1 MTALP
6 FELQTT
12 PGTGSSGVELPVL
25 PSQTVASITR
35 KFGILRDETST
46 LDANVG
52 SHHRAAQRL
61 SLELRARDW
70 ARRDV
75 PRLLR
80 ELSSQRGLGWIYI
93 ARLLGVSVQALRKWR
108 NGEPATGEHR
118 LAVARLAAFLDLLED
133 ELISDPAGWLEM
145 PLVAGYSPRHLDLY
159 RAGRFDLLF
168 ELAGLRITPEQ
179 ALDELESDW
188 RVRFRLEH
196 EVFEAGDGHLSIRRR
211 R

>member
-6 FELQTT
+6 FETT
-12 PGTGSSGVELPVL
+12 PVTGSSGVELPAH

-35 KFGILRDETST
+35 EFGLLRDETST

-61 SLELRARDW
+61 SFELRAREW

-80 ELSSQRGLGWIYI
+80 ELSSQRGLGWSDI
-93 ARLLGVSVQALRKWR
+93 ARLIGVSVQALRKWR

-145 PLVAGYSPRHLDLY
+145 PLVPGYTPRHLDLY
-159 RAGRFDLLF
+159 KAGRVDLLF
-168 ELAGLRITPEQ
+168 ELAGLRVTPEQ
-179 ALDELESDW
+179 ALDALEPDW
-188 RVRFRLEH
+188 RRRFRLEH
-196 EVFEAGDGHLSIRRR
+196 EVFDAGDGHLSIRRR
-211 R
+211 Q

>member
-1 MTALP
+1 VTAQP
-6 FELQTT
+6 FDLQS
-12 PGTGSSGVELPVL
+12 PPVTGSSGVELPAL

-35 KFGILRDETST
+35 QFGVLRDETST
-46 LDANVG
+46 LDADVVG
-52 SHHRAAQRL
+52 HHRAVQQL

-80 ELSSQRGLGWIYI
+80 ELSSQRGLGWSDI
-93 ARLLGVSVQALRKWR
+93 ARLVGVSVQALRKWR
-108 NGEPATGEHR
+108 GGEPATAEHR

-133 ELISDPAGWLEM
+133 ELINDPAGWLEL

-159 RAGRFDLLF
+159 RAGRMELLF

-179 ALDELESDW
+179 ALDEFAPDW
-188 RVRFRLEH
+188 RRRLRLEH
-196 EVFEAGDGHLSIRRR
+196 EVFEASDGQLSIRRR
-211 R
+211 Q